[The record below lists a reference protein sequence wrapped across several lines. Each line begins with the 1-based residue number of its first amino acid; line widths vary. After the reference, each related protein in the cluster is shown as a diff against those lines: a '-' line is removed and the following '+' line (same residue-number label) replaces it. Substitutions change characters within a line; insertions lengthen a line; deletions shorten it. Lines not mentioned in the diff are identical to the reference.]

1 MSPSVSSQSSPI
13 VIVGAGIFG
22 LSTAL
27 HLAERGYTN
36 VKLLDKQA
44 YQQSRYAYDKGCD
57 AASAGSYMGPPSVN
71 DQLTKPTDINKII
84 RAAYGPQYEYQTLA
98 LDAIKKWK
106 SWNEEIS
113 TGKTVPPGF
122 SSSDALFI
130 NNGTVTMTTGPELDQ
145 FEKDTM
151 ENMDKVGLRETQVN
165 LREPGDV
172 ARARSK
178 GFGFAVDAFDVKN
191 NSSILDTQSGFVYAD
206 RACHFALHKAEKLG
220 VKVIFGDLKGKFS
233 SLLENAESK
242 VTGVRTADGVA
253 HPAELTIMAC
263 GGWTPS
269 LVPQLDDLCETT
281 AGSVAMF
288 QLPDDKALWDRFA
301 PANFPTWS

>member
-1 MSPSVSSQSSPI
+1 MPPAVSSKSSPI

-57 AASAGSYMGPPSVN
+57 AASAGSCMIQLTINSR
-71 DQLTKPTDINKII
+71 LTKPADINKII
-84 RAAYGPQYEYQTLA
+84 RAAYGPQFEYQTLA
-98 LDAIKKWK
+98 LDAIQKWRN
-106 SWNEEIS
+106 WNEEIR
-113 TGKTVPPGF
+113 TGKTVPAGF
-122 SSSDALFI
+122 SSGDALFI

-151 ENMDKVGLRETQVN
+151 KNMDKVGLLETQVN
-165 LREPGDV
+165 LREPDDV
-172 ARARSK
+172 ARARGK

-220 VKVIFGDLKGKFS
+220 VKVILGDPKGKFS
-233 SLLENAESK
+233 SPLENADSK

-253 HPAELTIMAC
+253 HQAELTIMAC

-269 LVPQLDDLCETT
+269 LVTQLDNLCETT

-288 QLPDDKALWDRFA
+288 QLPDNKALWDRFA